1 MPERLARR
9 LARTLAAAGVVLAGY
24 YFLLGGEY
32 DLRDLRQL
40 KRARAE
46 AAARVDSLH
55 RWADSLA
62 AWGDSLATEPAVMER
77 VARERY
83 SFLRPGEHVYRFVG
97 VEDEGPNDGG
107 RGVAGSL
114 TSESGGD

>member
-9 LARTLAAAGVVLAGY
+9 FARGLAAIGAALAAD
-24 YFLLGGEY
+24 YFLFGGEY
-32 DLRDLRQL
+32 DLRDLHEL
-40 KRARAE
+40 KRTKAE

-62 AWGDSLATEPAVMER
+62 AWGDSLATEPAVIER

-83 SFLRPGEHVYRFVG
+83 GFLRPGEHIYRFVALDEDG
-97 VEDEGPNDGG
+97 VEEEENTSS
-107 RGVAGSL
+107 GSL

>member
-9 LARTLAAAGVVLAGY
+9 LARGLAAIGAVLAGY

-32 DLRDLRQL
+32 GLRDLQEL
-40 KRARAE
+40 KRTRAE
-46 AAARVDSLH
+46 AAVRVDSLH

-62 AWGDSLATEPAVMER
+62 AWGDSLTTEPAVIER

-83 SFLRPGEHVYRFVG
+83 SFLRPGEHVYRFVDLGKDG
-97 VEDEGPNDGG
+97 VQEVDGQ
-107 RGVAGSL
+107 ATQNL
-114 TSESGGD
+114 TSDSGGD